1 MKTNINLWPFSILAA
16 FGLFFIGMASVVVIA
31 STHRE
36 HLVSDNYYEQE
47 LKFQGQIDANARAR
61 KSGAMIASEAADGAV
76 VVSLPKSQLA
86 QNPAGTIKFYRPS
99 SPALDR
105 EISLAPRPDGTQT
118 VDVSRF
124 AAGPWLVRL
133 EWNASGEAYFLE
145 QKITLAPK

>member
-1 MKTNINLWPFSILAA
+1 MKTNRNLWPLGIFAA

-61 KSGAMIASEAADGAV
+61 KSGAMIADDTSSGAV
-76 VVSLPKSQLA
+76 VVSLPKFQLA
-86 QNPAGTIKFYRPS
+86 QKLAGTIKFYRPS

-105 EISLAPRPDGTQT
+105 EIPLAPHSDGTQT

-124 AAGPWLVRL
+124 ATGPWLVRL
-133 EWNASGEAYFLE
+133 EWSAGGEAYFLE
-145 QKITLAPK
+145 QKITVTPR